1 MKIRRPSYFELG
13 ASLYTPCNHTN
24 LQAIIKGGI
33 PGVRS
38 MVFCLEDAIRDD
50 EIIPALANLKESL
63 CHLNPDNSFKRFI
76 RPRNPMMLAELL
88 RLPHINKVDG
98 FVLPKADLN
107 SLPLYKAA
115 LENHANSPFALMPT
129 LETDQVFDVKTLIQ
143 IRTQLLSWADNILC
157 LRIGGNDLMNILGLK
172 RMPEKTVYETP
183 LRTVIDQL
191 VINFR
196 PHGFELSAPVFDF
209 IDDQIT
215 LLREVETDISYGLF
229 AKTAVHPSQVTA
241 IEHQYRAFVQSH
253 AGQAD
258 AVIDARS
265 AAVFKQ
271 SGQMMERTCHQNW
284 ALRTQALANGQ
295 YDASAALSV

>member
-1 MKIRRPSYFELG
+1 MKTRRPCYFDLG
-13 ASLYTPCNHTN
+13 ASLYTPCNHPN
-24 LQAIIKGGI
+24 LQAILQNGI
-33 PGVRS
+33 SGVRS
-38 MVFCLEDAIRDD
+38 MVFCLEDAVRDD
-50 EIIPALANLKESL
+50 EIIPALTNLKKSL
-63 CHLNPDNSFKRFI
+63 QHLDPDNRFRRFI
-76 RPRNPMMLAELL
+76 RPRNPIMLAELL
-88 RLPHINKVDG
+88 RQPHIDKVDG

-115 LENHANSPFALMPT
+115 LENHAIAPFALMPT
-129 LETDQVFDVKTLIQ
+129 LETDQVFDAKTLIQ
-143 IRTQLLSWADNILC
+143 IRTELMEWSGNVLC

-191 VINFR
+191 VITFR
-196 PHGFELSAPVFDF
+196 PFGFELSAPVFDF

-215 LLREVETDISYGLF
+215 LLREIETDISYGLF

-241 IEHQYRAFVQSH
+241 IEHQYRVFVESH
-253 AGQAD
+253 ARQAD
-258 AVIDARS
+258 AVIDTRS

-284 ALRTQALANGQ
+284 ALRTRALANSQ